1 MRYKNRVEK
10 YIIFTSLYQ
19 LKIAVDCDD
28 FFLDGKFKCALK
40 GYYQM
45 LNLWGFIR
53 KKNAYLPISNIILS
67 NKSYELYEKIIK
79 EFIHF
84 FESFNIEIKFEDKS
98 IMCDFEHSLT
108 IAIKNNIKGIN
119 LRGCYFHYAKAIY
132 KRCKSYGLFTKKKK
146 RDTIFIAFILKL
158 YPYIPTKL
166 RKDYIQ
172 KIES

>member
-84 FESFNIEIKFEDKS
+84 FESFNIEIK
-98 IMCDFEHSLT
+98 I
-108 IAIKNNIKGIN
+108 
-119 LRGCYFHYAKAIY
+119 
-132 KRCKSYGLFTKKKK
+132 
-146 RDTIFIAFILKL
+146 
-158 YPYIPTKL
+158 
-166 RKDYIQ
+166 
-172 KIES
+172 